1 MCAPPHTLVCWR
13 LTSRLRATPRQHLIL
28 RIATRSQRHGCLLP
42 DSLFDLI
49 TLQSVRPGLQRVD
62 QKQTNQHE
70 RPSPRF
76 GIAIESVYY
85 YREPEKNP
93 RVCCAVMLAISFD
106 LHEGENFGENISDS
120 KLTPLLPINFDV
132 MTAYAKVPLSTLTSS
147 NIGVKAASG
156 TVADEID
163 ISGYYPSGEEHVK
176 VDQKTGS
183 KDTSI
188 MPVVKVT
195 SPVAGG
201 ELSGAGVNTHLLV
214 DEKVTISLIGT
225 DQKSEGHPTCV
236 CWYVFL
242 LS

>member
-1 MCAPPHTLVCWR
+1 M
-13 LTSRLRATPRQHLIL
+13 
-28 RIATRSQRHGCLLP
+28 SQRHGCLLP

-49 TLQSVRPGLQRVD
+49 ILQPVRPGLQRVD

-76 GIAIESVYY
+76 GIAVESVHY

-93 RVCCAVMLAISFD
+93 RVCCAVMLAISFN
-106 LHEGENFGENISDS
+106 LHEGENFGESISDS
-120 KLTPLLPINFDV
+120 KLTPLLPTNFDV
-132 MTAYAKVPLSTLTSS
+132 MTAYAKVPLSTLTPS
-147 NIGVKAASG
+147 NTVSG

-176 VDQKTGS
+176 VDQRTGS

-195 SPVAGG
+195 SAVAGG

-214 DEKVTISLIGT
+214 DERVTISLIGT

-236 CWYVFL
+236 CWYVLL
-242 LS
+242 LSQRNCPNARG